1 MVMIERALPRRALLR
16 RLGLAAGWGALGGTG
31 AFSLAG
37 KGIVLRRA
45 EAAEGIT
52 GAGSTFVYPVL
63 AKWSEAYHAKTGVAV
78 NYQSIGSGGGIAQI
92 KAGTVDFGASDMP
105 LPPADLH
112 AAGLIQ
118 FPLVVGAVVPV
129 VNLPGVAPG
138 ALRLNG
144 PVLADI
150 FLGRVKKWRDP
161 EIVSLNPGL
170 DIPDLPITVVHRSD
184 GSGTTFTFVD
194 YLAKVSPE
202 WRARVGVSTAVSW
215 PVGVGGKGNEGV
227 AAFLQRIKGGIGYL
241 EYAYVKQNNLT
252 YALIQN
258 AAGNFPKPGLAS
270 FQAAAASA
278 EWTKAEDFAVVITN
292 APGDAAYPIAGVTF
306 ALLHRDSLT
315 TPRGKTALA
324 FFRWAFEEGRAMAEA
339 LDYVPLPASLVA
351 EIEAYWQKA
360 GA

>member
-1 MVMIERALPRRALLR
+1 MMRTERNLTRRALFGRIGGAAGLVG
-16 RLGLAAGWGALGGTG
+16 LGLARGLPAWAEE
-31 AFSLAG
+31 SL
-37 KGIVLRRA
+37 
-45 EAAEGIT
+45 T

-63 AKWSEAYHAKTGVAV
+63 AKWSEAYHTKTGVAV

-105 LPPADLH
+105 LQPADLR
-112 AAGLIQ
+112 AAGLVQ

-129 VNLPGVAPG
+129 VNLPGLAPG
-138 ALRLNG
+138 ALRLSG
-144 PVLADI
+144 PLLADI
-150 FLGRVKKWRDP
+150 FLGRVKKWQDP
-161 EIVSLNPGL
+161 EITSLNPGL
-170 DIPDLPITVVHRSD
+170 ALPDLPITVVHRSD

-202 WRARVGVSTAVSW
+202 WRARIGVSTAVSW

-241 EYAYVKQNNLT
+241 EYAYVKQNALT
-252 YALIQN
+252 YALLQN
-258 AAGNFPKPGLAS
+258 AAGRFPPPERRS

-278 EWTKAEDFAVVITN
+278 EWTKAEDFALVITN
-292 APGDAAYPIAGVTF
+292 APGEEAYPVAGVTF
-306 ALLHRDSLT
+306 VLMHRQSLS
-315 TPRGKTALA
+315 TPRGKAALD
-324 FFRWAFEEGRAMAEA
+324 FFRWVLKEGGGLAES

>member
-1 MVMIERALPRRALLR
+1 MTSDRTLARRTFIGSLSLSA
-16 RLGLAAGWGALGGTG
+16 GLAGLGFGPGGRAGAEETG
-31 AFSLAG
+31 L
-37 KGIVLRRA
+37 
-45 EAAEGIT
+45 T
-52 GAGSTFVYPVL
+52 GAGSTFVYPIL
-63 AKWSEAYHAKTGVAV
+63 AKWSEAYHARTGVAV

-129 VNLPGVAPG
+129 VNLPGIGPG
-138 ALRLNG
+138 GLRLSG
-144 PVLADI
+144 PLLADI

-161 EIVSLNPGL
+161 EITSLNPGL
-170 DIPDLPITVVHRSD
+170 ALPDLPITVVHRSD

-202 WRARVGVSTAVSW
+202 WRARVGVSTAVAW

-241 EYAYVKQNNLT
+241 EYAYVKQNNLAYT
-252 YALIQN
+252 LLQN
-258 AAGNFPKPGLAS
+258 AAGRFPPPRRES

-278 EWTKAEDFAVVITN
+278 EWDKAEDFDVVITN
-292 APGDAAYPIAGVTF
+292 APGDEAYPIAGITF
-306 ALLHRDSLT
+306 VLMHRESLA
-315 TPRGKTALA
+315 TPRGRTALA
-324 FFRWAFEEGRAMAEA
+324 FFRWVLKEGGAMAES
-339 LDYVPLPASLVA
+339 LNYVPLPASLVA
-351 EIEAYWQKA
+351 TIETYWQKA